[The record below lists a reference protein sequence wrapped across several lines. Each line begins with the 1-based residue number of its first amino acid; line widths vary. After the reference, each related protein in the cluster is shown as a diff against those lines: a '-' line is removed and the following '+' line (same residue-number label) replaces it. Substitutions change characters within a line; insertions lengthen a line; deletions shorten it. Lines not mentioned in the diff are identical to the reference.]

1 MIPPDIHPG
10 CASPGEHE
18 IFRRL
23 KDSPGTQNWI
33 VLHSLDVSN
42 HLKRISGEIDFVVIV
57 PSKGVLCLE
66 VKACSQLRQKNGMW
80 YYSSSTNP
88 DFRGPFKQASEAMHS
103 IRKKLSE
110 RRPDLAGVVFWS
122 AVIFPYI
129 AFSASSSEW
138 REWQVIDN
146 RIFRMRP
153 LGKLIESILDRAR
166 SFLRECTSAK
176 WFHAGSAE
184 PNADQ
189 CEIISQ
195 LLRPDFEFYQS
206 PKSRAKTRSDEL
218 KRYTDEQF
226 FALDAM
232 EENMRVAFT
241 GPAGTGKTL
250 LAIEASHRG
259 MSADRRVL
267 ILCFNRI
274 LGKWLEAQTENLG
287 PGVVCKTLHGHM
299 LSVSGCILTGKEQ
312 GENFWKD
319 ELPLLAMEKLIE
331 NPDEKYLFDEIVLD
345 EAQDIAFCEGY
356 LDFLDLSLKGG
367 LASGRWRFFGDFERQ
382 AIYGGAPAHFQE
394 LLKKRV
400 GQVPIYSLRVNCRN
414 TPRIASVARLLG
426 GLNPDYQRVL
436 RPDDGVDPELR
447 YYSCEANQRILLVQ
461 AFEKLYREGF
471 TGGDIVVLSSK
482 ADASCIA
489 ASISI
494 SPWKERLRSVD
505 NAGEGH
511 IEYCTIHA
519 FKGMEK
525 PAVIVTDIQRV
536 ATPLAESLFY
546 VAVTRALNKLEV
558 LVEESAK
565 EEIISALL
573 NFSENKR

>member
-66 VKACSQLRQKNGMW
+66 VKACSQLRRKNGMW
-80 YYSSSTNP
+80 YYGSSTNP
-88 DFRGPFKQASEAMHS
+88 DFRGPFKQAAEAMHS

-146 RIFRMRP
+146 RVFRMRP

-166 SFLRECTSAK
+166 NFLRECTSAK
-176 WFHAGSAE
+176 WFQAGSAE
-184 PNADQ
+184 PNAEQ
-189 CEIISQ
+189 CEIISH

-206 PKSRAKTRSDEL
+206 PKSRAKTRSEEL
-218 KRYTDEQF
+218 KRYTEEQF
-226 FALDAM
+226 VALDAM

-250 LAIEASHRG
+250 LAIEAARLG
-259 MSADRRVL
+259 RSANRRVL
-267 ILCFNRI
+267 MLCFNRI
-274 LGKWLEAQTENLG
+274 LGRWLEDQTANLG
-287 PGVVCKTLHGHM
+287 PGVVCKTLHAHM
-299 LSVSGCILTGKEQ
+299 LAVSGYGLTGKEK

-331 NPDEKYLFDEIVLD
+331 NLDEKYFFDEIVLD
-345 EAQDIAFCEGY
+345 EAQDIAICESH

-367 LASGRWRFFGDFERQ
+367 LASGRWRFFGDFEKQ
-382 AIYGGAPAHFQE
+382 AIYGKVQAHFRE
-394 LLKKRV
+394 LLNKRV

-414 TPRIASVARLLG
+414 TPRIASVAHLLG
-426 GLNPDYQRVL
+426 GLKPDYQRVL
-436 RPDDGVDPELR
+436 RPDDGVDPELH
-447 YYSCEANQRILLVQ
+447 YYSGEANQRMLLVQ
-461 AFEKLYREGF
+461 ALEKLYREGF
-471 TGGDIVVLSSK
+471 AGNDIVVLSSK
-482 ADASCIA
+482 ADISCIA
-489 ASISI
+489 ASVSI
-494 SPWKERLRSVD
+494 SPWKERLRPLD
-505 NAGEGH
+505 NAGKGY

-525 PAVIVTDIQRV
+525 PAVIVTDIQKV

-565 EEIISALL
+565 EEVISALL
-573 NFSENKR
+573 NLPGNKR

>member
-1 MIPPDIHPG
+1 MIPPDIHPS

-57 PSKGVLCLE
+57 PSKGILCLE
-66 VKACSQLRQKNGMW
+66 VKACSQLRRKNGMW
-80 YYSSSTNP
+80 YYGSSTNP

-129 AFSASSSEW
+129 TFSASSSEW

-146 RIFRMRP
+146 RVFRMRP

-184 PNADQ
+184 PNTEQ
-189 CEIISQ
+189 CKIISH

-206 PKSRAKTRSDEL
+206 PKSRAKTRSEEL
-218 KRYTDEQF
+218 KRYTEEQF
-226 FALDAM
+226 VAIDAM

-250 LAIEASHRG
+250 LAIEAARRG
-259 MSADRRVL
+259 RSANRRVL
-267 ILCFNRI
+267 MLCFNRI
-274 LGKWLEAQTENLG
+274 LGMWLEDQTANLG
-287 PGVVCKTLHGHM
+287 PGVVCKTLHAHM
-299 LSVSGCILTGKEQ
+299 LAVSGYSLTGKEK

-331 NPDEKYLFDEIVLD
+331 NLDEKYLFDEIVLD
-345 EAQDIAFCEGY
+345 EAQDIAICESH

-367 LASGRWRFFGDFERQ
+367 LASGRWRFFGDFEKQ
-382 AIYGGAPAHFQE
+382 AIYGKVQAHFRE
-394 LLKKRV
+394 LLNKRV
-400 GQVPIYSLRVNCRN
+400 GQVSIYSLRVNCRN

-426 GLNPDYQRVL
+426 GLNPDYQRIL
-436 RPDDGVDPELR
+436 RPDDGVDPELH
-447 YYSCEANQRILLVQ
+447 YYSGDANQRMLLVQ

-494 SPWKERLRSVD
+494 SPWRERLRPVG
-505 NAGEGH
+505 NVGKGH
-511 IEYCTIHA
+511 IEHCTIHA

-565 EEIISALL
+565 DEIISALL
-573 NFSENKR
+573 NFPANKR

>member
-42 HLKRISGEIDFVVIV
+42 HLKRIYGEIDFVVIV
-57 PSKGVLCLE
+57 YG
-66 VKACSQLRQKNGMW
+66 
-80 YYSSSTNP
+80 SSTNP
-88 DFRGPFKQASEAMHS
+88 DFRGPFKQAAEAMHS

-153 LGKLIESILDRAR
+153 LGKLIESILDHAR

-176 WFHAGSAE
+176 WFQAGSAE
-184 PNADQ
+184 PNAEQ
-189 CEIISQ
+189 CEIISHW
-195 LLRPDFEFYQS
+195 LRPDFEFYQS
-206 PKSRAKTRSDEL
+206 PKSRAKTRSEEL
-218 KRYTDEQF
+218 KRYTEEQF
-226 FALDAM
+226 VALDAM

-250 LAIEASHRG
+250 LAIEAARRG
-259 MSADRRVL
+259 RSANRRVL
-267 ILCFNRI
+267 MLCFNRI
-274 LGKWLEAQTENLG
+274 LGKWLKAQTENLG

-299 LSVSGCILTGKEQ
+299 LSVSGYILTGKERG
-312 GENFWKD
+312 GEFWKD
-319 ELPLLAMEKLIE
+319 ELPLLAMEKLTE

-345 EAQDIAFCEGY
+345 EAQDIAFCKGY

-382 AIYGGAPAHFQE
+382 AIYGQALAHFQE
-394 LLKKRV
+394 LLSMRV
-400 GQVPIYSLRVNCRN
+400 GQAPIYSLRVNCRN

-436 RPDDGVDPELR
+436 RPDDGVDPELH
-447 YYSCEANQRILLVQ
+447 YYSSDANQRMLLIQ

-471 TGGDIVVLSSK
+471 TGGDIIVLSSK

-494 SPWKERLRSVD
+494 SPWRERLRPVD

-525 PAVIVTDIQRV
+525 PSVIVTDIQRV

-558 LVEESAK
+558 LVEQSAK

-573 NFSENKR
+573 NFSGNKR